1 MFKRHNG
8 RVDNELRKIEIEQG
22 FLDHPFGSVLYK
34 QGNTVILASAIP
46 QNSVPP
52 FLEGAG
58 QGWITAEY
66 GMLPASVQS
75 RIPRERNKVSGRTYE
90 IQRII
95 GRSLRAGFDLNKIG
109 QKTIIVDCDV
119 IQADGGTRT
128 ASVTA
133 GFIAL
138 YTTIE
143 KLVKMQEIDA
153 FPLKNFIAGV
163 SVGKIDEDIYLDL
176 DYQEDSAAEVDL
188 NLVMNEEFSIIE
200 IQGTAEGKP
209 FPIDILNRMVE
220 MGKGGIQRLIE
231 IQRKYLSYEVA

>member
-1 MFKRHNG
+1 MFKRHN
-8 RVDNELRKIEIEQG
+8 RRAYNELRKIEIEQS
-22 FLDHPFGSVLYK
+22 FLNHPFGSVLYK

-46 QNSVPP
+46 QNFVPP
-52 FLEGAG
+52 FLEGTG

-66 GMLPASVQS
+66 GMLPASAQS

-109 QKTIIVDCDV
+109 QRTIIVDCDV
-119 IQADGGTRT
+119 MQADGGTRT
-128 ASVTA
+128 ASITA

-138 YTTIE
+138 YKTIE

-153 FPLKNFIAGV
+153 FPLKNFISGI
-163 SVGKIDEDIYLDL
+163 SVGKIDKDIYLDL
-176 DYQEDSAAEVDL
+176 DYREDSAAEVDL

-209 FPIDILNRMVE
+209 FSTDILNRMVE
-220 MGKGGIQRLIE
+220 MGRSGIQQLIG
-231 IQRKYLSYEVA
+231 IQRKYLSYEVV

>member
-1 MFKRHNG
+1 LFKRHNG